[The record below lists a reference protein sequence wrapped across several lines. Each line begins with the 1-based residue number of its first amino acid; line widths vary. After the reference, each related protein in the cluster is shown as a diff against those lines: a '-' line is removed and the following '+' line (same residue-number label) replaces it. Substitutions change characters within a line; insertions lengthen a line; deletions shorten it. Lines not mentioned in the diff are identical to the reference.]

1 MLTPPHHL
9 AIIMDGNRRWSRQ
22 RGIPVLR
29 GHQQG
34 SNTLKT
40 IARHAHDRGIRWL
53 SAFAFSSENWSRPRP
68 EVDGLMGLLRG
79 FLENDI
85 SELNDENVK
94 LRVIGSRSRLSSH
107 LGKLIEWA
115 EHETSGNT
123 GLNLSLALDF
133 GGRQDIVAAARS
145 LATEAANGRIEA
157 SDVNEDL
164 LKSRMEASPLPEI
177 DMLIRTG
184 GEQRLSNFMLWDLSY
199 AELHFTSALWPD
211 FTTDDL
217 DKAIEDFVG
226 RERRF
231 GGDGEVDVAIG
242 GDDAKTVTSL
252 ADRRR
257 TV

>member
-1 MLTPPHHL
+1 MPVLPYHL

-22 RGIPVLR
+22 RGVPVLR

-34 SNTLKT
+34 SNSLKT
-40 IARHAHDRGIRWL
+40 IARHAHDRGINWL
-53 SAFAFSSENWSRPRP
+53 STFAFSSENWSRPRP

-79 FLENDI
+79 FLENDVN
-85 SELNDENVK
+85 ELNDENVK
-94 LRVIGSRSRLSSH
+94 LRVIGSRTRLSSH

-145 LATEAANGRIEA
+145 LATDAATGLIDA
-157 SDVNEDL
+157 DDINEDL
-164 LKSRMEASPLPEI
+164 LKCRMEASALPAI
-177 DMLIRTG
+177 DLLIRTG

-199 AELHFTSALWPD
+199 AELHFTSTLWPD

-217 DKAIEDFVG
+217 DRAIGDFAG

-231 GGDGEVDVAIG
+231 GGDAHATDD
-242 GDDAKTVTSL
+242 DDAKTVTSL

-257 TV
+257 SV